1 MAEPVLVALTGKAR
15 SGKSTVARYLVERY
29 GFDERAFGNEV
40 KYFVHAIFQLDKNK
54 KYRDI
59 YQKFGQFCRSID
71 EDVWIKNCLYPILEE
86 IKAIKEFT
94 DSGLITEKHL
104 LRYVISD
111 LRQPNEYKAL
121 REHGF
126 TIIRINA
133 SDDVR
138 IARMKREGDV
148 FTPESL
154 DHETE
159 RYVDTFDVDY
169 EIWNDE
175 SLRQLYEQVDAIMR
189 GLIGK

>member
-1 MAEPVLVALTGKAR
+1 MVEPVLVALTGKAR

-29 GFDERAFGNEV
+29 GFEERAFGD
-40 KYFVHAIFQLDKNK
+40 KLKSFVHQIFELEYDK

-71 EDVWIKNCLYPILEE
+71 ENVWVRHCLYPIIDEIEMKQEIFEE
-86 IKAIKEFT
+86 YGVVIE
-94 DSGLITEKHL
+94 EQ

-111 LRQPNEYKAL
+111 LRQLNEYKAL
-121 REHGF
+121 REYDF
-126 TIIRINA
+126 VIIRINA

-138 IARMKREGDV
+138 LARMKREGDV
-148 FTPESL
+148 FTPEAL
-154 DHETE
+154 NHETE

-169 EIWNDE
+169 EITNDG

-189 GLIGK
+189 GLIK